1 MSRGG
6 VIISMDQ
13 ETEQQLQLQVQDKTH
28 QQVQTLF
35 MPHFPWP
42 TSRPGPL
49 ATQPP
54 PGQKPMHGRSDQMVE
69 IGYNQET
76 GTPSDDHPARTL
88 PDASLKGKTAFDQL
102 ETAQEA
108 LKKRKRR

>member
-1 MSRGG
+1 
-6 VIISMDQ
+6 MDQ

-28 QQVQTLF
+28 QQVQKLSV
-35 MPHFPWP
+35 PHFTWP
-42 TSRPGPL
+42 TSRPGPE

-54 PGQKPMHGRSDQMVE
+54 PGQKSMRGRSDQMVE

-76 GTPSDDHPARTL
+76 DTPSTDSPARTL
-88 PDASLKGKTAFDQL
+88 PDASLKGKTAFDQQ

>member
-28 QQVQTLF
+28 QQVQKLF
-35 MPHFPWP
+35 IPHFTWP
-42 TSRPGPL
+42 TSRPGPQ

-54 PGQKPMHGRSDQMVE
+54 PGQKPMRGRSDQMLEV
-69 IGYNQET
+69 GYNQET
-76 GTPSDDHPARTL
+76 ATPGTDSPARTL

-102 ETAQEA
+102 EAAQEA